1 MLIASG
7 GKHEFQHTR
16 SAVGVHDYNLKLV
29 RCTSVGKQT
38 DSKQRLS
45 AYTSSQVSKH
55 WSAGFA
61 VLNMDLNEVS
71 FLRCYRCR
79 KQMGNSSIQVVDI
92 VRKLHAATEDD

>member
-1 MLIASG
+1 MEASTNFNTQDLLL
-7 GKHEFQHTR
+7 ECMIII
-16 SAVGVHDYNLKLV
+16 LKLV